1 MNKNSERYRFILH
14 ENFDDKGVMD
24 SKYYTIQKRKNILGF
39 SYWKDI
45 KSQKI
50 IRGKFFEF
58 KTTFMLLEDA
68 QKFIDD
74 VLSRDIPRDKTLK
87 TIIYN
92 KTKKSLKE

>member
-14 ENFDDKGVMD
+14 ENFDDNGVID

-58 KTTFMLLEDA
+58 KTTFMSLEDA

-74 VLSRDIPRDKTLK
+74 ILSHDVPRDKTLK

-92 KTKKSLKE
+92 KTKKSLEE

>member
-1 MNKNSERYRFILH
+1 MNKNSERYRILLH
-14 ENFDDKGVMD
+14 ENFNDKGVMD

-92 KTKKSLKE
+92 KTKKN